1 MMRAILKLVTLA
13 WCVMALPAHA
23 SDASSGTITQPQ
35 ATQNG
40 AVIFMHSGTRTAP
53 PSCGAGYA
61 TRWAVDAST
70 VQGQAQLSVLLT
82 AYALRKSITIHGAG
96 TCSIWGD
103 TETVG
108 ILLVNE

>member
-1 MMRAILKLVTLA
+1 MSLILA
-13 WCVMALPAHA
+13 ASACCVMALPAQA

-40 AVIFMHSGTRTAP
+40 AVIFVHSGTRTAAP
-53 PSCGAGYA
+53 ACGAGYA

-70 VQGQAQLSVLLT
+70 LQGQAQLSVLLT
-82 AYALRKSITIHGAG
+82 AYALHKSITIHGAG

-108 ILLVNE
+108 IILINE